1 MNDFSLHQRLAAD
14 THAVADLALCR
25 VLLMNDA
32 RFPWL
37 ILVPRRAG
45 IVEVSDLDSHDQ
57 ARLWLE
63 ATQLGSALKAVL
75 DGDKLNLA
83 TLGNQVPQLHFHV
96 IVRYRDDAAWPG
108 PVWGVGTPEPY
119 QARAVDEWRA
129 RLESLAAP
137 LLLPSEAVAGEAR
150 KAP

>member
-1 MNDFSLHQRLAAD
+1 MNDFSLSERLAAD
-14 THAVADLALCR
+14 THVIADLALCR

-45 IVEVSDLDSHDQ
+45 IVEVSDLDADDQ
-57 ARLWLE
+57 ARLWRE
-63 ATQLGSALKAVL
+63 ATQLGSAFKAAL
-75 DGDKLNLA
+75 GGAKLNLA
-83 TLGNQVPQLHFHV
+83 TLGNQVPQLHLHV

-119 QARAVDEWRA
+119 APNELDTRC
-129 RLESLAAP
+129 RLIRQLTDTLETS
-137 LLLPSEAVAGEAR
+137 
-150 KAP
+150 

>member
-1 MNDFSLHQRLAAD
+1 MNDFSLHERLAAD
-14 THAVADLALCR
+14 THVIVDLALCR

-45 IVEVSDLDSHDQ
+45 IVEVGDLDADDQ
-57 ARLWLE
+57 ARLWQE
-63 ATQLGSALKAVL
+63 ATRLGSALKAAL

-83 TLGNQVPQLHFHV
+83 ILGNQVPQLHFHV
-96 IVRYRDDAAWPG
+96 IVRYRGDAAWPG

-119 QARAVDEWRA
+119 ATSELDARC
-129 RLESLAAP
+129 RLIMP
-137 LLLPSEAVAGEAR
+137 LINALETR
-150 KAP
+150 